1 MEIAATAAIMP
12 PPRPLMCCG
21 ATLEKSNAGDTK
33 LATMLMPMVATM
45 KVSAPSTT
53 AVTLSMRAT
62 MATGSVINSL
72 NTGRVAE
79 VGMTVS
85 SAKPRKITGMPQKLQ
100 RLTATKSLPYR
111 EKSPKFS
118 IGPEKYDTTNAIAPR
133 MTGTASQPWYLT
145 LPSVRLMFCQP
156 ALCTSHRAGTIITTA
171 PAGPAQSMNLRI
183 DSMPCQNTM
192 ACNPHS
198 SKKPAQPSVDRP
210 TKPCCATS
218 A

>member
-1 MEIAATAAIMP
+1 MKIDATAAIMP
-12 PPRPLMCCG
+12 PVRQLMCCG

-72 NTGRVAE
+72 NTGSVAE
-79 VGMTVS
+79 VVMTVS
-85 SAKPRKITGMPQKLQ
+85 SAKPRKFTG
-100 RLTATKSLPYR
+100 R
-111 EKSPKFS
+111 
-118 IGPEKYDTTNAIAPR
+118 PEKYDTTNAIAPR

-145 LPSVRLMFCQP
+145 VPSVRLMFCQP
-156 ALCTSHRAGTIITTA
+156 ALCTSHRASTIITTYT
-171 PAGPAQSMNLRI
+171 AGPAQSMNLPI
-183 DSMPCQNTM
+183 DSIPCQNTM
-192 ACNPHS
+192 ACNTHS